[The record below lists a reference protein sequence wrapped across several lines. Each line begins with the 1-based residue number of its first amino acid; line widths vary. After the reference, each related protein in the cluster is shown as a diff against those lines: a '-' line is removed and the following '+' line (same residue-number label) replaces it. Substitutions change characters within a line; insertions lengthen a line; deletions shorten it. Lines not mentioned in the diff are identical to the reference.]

1 MTITKQALLTDLDY
15 SAWANQRLLDACSAL
30 TAEEM
35 DRNLGASHGGVIRT
49 LRHIYYAERVWM
61 KRLRA
66 NSLPPL
72 HEVGDQRLFGDAPPE
87 PGLEALKKSWPDVWA
102 SMREWFEDLPEAELA
117 SELSCRLPNGGEL
130 RPLAQ
135 WKILLHMVNHS
146 TLHRGQIIGMLRQ
159 LGPATPQHG
168 SLFVLHAGRTTPL
181 ESSHTERGNLT
192 SHASLTPL
200 PPTPKIPV

>member
-1 MTITKQALLTDLDY
+1 MAITKQALLTDLDY

-35 DRNLGASHGGVIRT
+35 DRDLGASHSGVIRT

-72 HEVGDQRLFGDAPPE
+72 HEVGDQHLFGDAPPE
-87 PGLEALKKSWPDVWA
+87 PGLGSSEEIVARSLGQYAGMVRASPGSGTGQRTFLSSSQWRRAPPGAMENPVAHGESFHAASRPDHRDA
-102 SMREWFEDLPEAELA
+102 APS
-117 SELSCRLPNGGEL
+117 
-130 RPLAQ
+130 RPTA
-135 WKILLHMVNHS
+135 
-146 TLHRGQIIGMLRQ
+146 
-159 LGPATPQHG
+159 AQHG

-181 ESSHTERGNLT
+181 ESTHTERGNLT

>member
-1 MTITKQALLTDLDY
+1 MTIAKQALLTDLDY

-87 PGLEALKKSWPDVWA
+87 PGLESLKKSWPDVWA

-130 RPLAQ
+130 RLAQ
-135 WKILLHMVNHS
+135 WKILLADEITVS
-146 TLHRGQIIGMLRQ
+146 APFGRVDLEALKRPR
-159 LGPATPQHG
+159 LGGKEP
-168 SLFVLHAGRTTPL
+168 SDDDYRV
-181 ESSHTERGNLT
+181 
-192 SHASLTPL
+192 
-200 PPTPKIPV
+200 